1 VDETQ
6 FNIDSDRKLS
16 LLDVPMEKVD
26 GLSDALAGK
35 VNVEDGKRL
44 MTDAEGTKLE
54 GIEAGAQVNKID
66 SVDETQF
73 AIDESKKLTL
83 IEVAMGKVSGLAD
96 ALDGKANRGST
107 LADYGITDAY
117 TKTETESRIQ
127 EVLDGLS
134 DTSETAASVA
144 QALETYKTSNDQR
157 VADIETEVAEKVTA
171 EEGKSLVSDTLI
183 SKLEGIEESAQ
194 VNKIESVKL
203 GDSLLEIAEKC
214 VTIPI
219 GAGLKATDEVTISS
233 DGSLG
238 VGKVNVNKLVQTEGE
253 AFILNGGTSA
263 V

>member
-1 VDETQ
+1 MTSV
-6 FNIDSDRKLS
+6 
-16 LLDVPMEKVD
+16 LLI
-26 GLSDALAGK
+26 S
-35 VNVEDGKRL
+35 
-44 MTDAEGTKLE
+44 
-54 GIEAGAQVNKID
+54 
-66 SVDETQF
+66 
-73 AIDESKKLTL
+73 
-83 IEVAMGKVSGLAD
+83 
-96 ALDGKANRGST
+96 
-107 LADYGITDAY
+107 
-117 TKTETESRIQ
+117 
-127 EVLDGLS
+127 
-134 DTSETAASVA
+134 
-144 QALETYKTSNDQR
+144 
-157 VADIETEVAEKVTA
+157 KVTA